1 MSNTEE
7 YITTVSHDMVKNS
20 ALGRDLTDEQCV
32 VLGKIITV
40 RGLQGGE
47 FLFQEGDIDNTLYVI
62 VKGSLEALR
71 TSGASELVSL
81 YVLREGEMAGVLGF
95 INGQGHSASVRAIN
109 DCEVFCIERDKFE
122 ALIQQDPELVYKV
135 MRALF
140 RTLHVILRRM
150 HMQYAELSNYIFK
163 QHGRY

>member
-7 YITTVSHDMVKNS
+7 YIAKVSHDMVKNS
-20 ALGRDLTDEQCV
+20 ALGADLTDEQCAM
-32 VLGKIITV
+32 LGKIITV
-40 RGLQGGE
+40 RGLQGGD
-47 FLFQEGDIDNTLYVI
+47 FLFQEGDMDNTLYVI

-71 TSGASELVSL
+71 TSGASDLVSL

-95 INGQGHSASVRAIN
+95 IDGQGHSASVRAIN
-109 DCEVFCIERDKFE
+109 DCEVFCIVREQFE
-122 ALIQQDPELVYKV
+122 ALIHEDPELVYKV
-135 MRALF
+135 MRSLF

-163 QHGRY
+163 RHGRY